1 MNVEYIS
8 GLMEKRKER
17 YEAVAD
23 VTVAT
28 DGKNVTQICE
38 EIIAKLIAL
47 DNEQDNNNYTDK
59 GKRHTGCSRTG
70 TDQ

>member
-1 MNVEYIS
+1 MYKRQILNGNMNVEYIS

-28 DGKNVTQICE
+28 DGKNVTPGSYTH
-38 EIIAKLIAL
+38 L
-47 DNEQDNNNYTDK
+47 DVY
-59 GKRHTGCSRTG
+59 KRQVLSLS
-70 TDQ
+70 